1 MLEVLIPVVKAWPSE
16 FALEANKWAIQ
27 VLGGYGYTRDYPVER
42 LYRDNRL
49 NMVHEGTNGIQALDL
64 LGRKAVMKDGA
75 ATRALATAMMTD
87 VHMNADILPDL
98 AADLGAAVERYGATT
113 ALLGKE
119 LSQNPPRALA
129 NAHEYLNMVGHTV
142 VAWLWLR
149 EAAAAQRAR
158 PSATGADVPFYEGK
172 IATARYFFRH
182 ELAKTRAQAELL
194 GSLETSAL
202 DVRPGHF

>member
-1 MLEVLIPVVKAWPSE
+1 M
-16 FALEANKWAIQ
+16 
-27 VLGGYGYTRDYPVER
+27 
-42 LYRDNRL
+42 
-49 NMVHEGTNGIQALDL
+49 NMIHEGTHGIQALDL

-75 ATRALATAMMTD
+75 ATRALATVMMRD
-87 VHMNADILPDL
+87 VHMNADGDLADL
-98 AADLGAAVERYGATT
+98 AADLGAAVERYGTTT
-113 ALLGKE
+113 ALLGAE
-119 LSQNPPRALA
+119 LSKNPQRALA

-149 EAAAAQRAR
+149 EASAAQKAR

-172 IATARYFFRH
+172 VATARYFFRH
-182 ELAKTRAQAELL
+182 ELVKTRAQAKLL